1 MTSVILKSIN
11 RNLDST
17 SVSSFKSFEVKIDL
31 PITLGRGPVI
41 KCPDKKISRNHV
53 MIDWDDEGVLLTSIH
68 VKPTFIVIN
77 GEKKSLT
84 QGQSE
89 VLKNGDRFGLLE
101 DNYWYK
107 ESSPRCEKIRK
118 ELSPCLSSTEPQ
130 TDKNENDENVGTV
143 NNEVHL
149 TLEKDTG
156 INEESKEPLIRNNAN
171 TESNKIE
178 DLAEE
183 TDKKEDEL
191 GSNLP
196 EANYNPKNNRKRTLP
211 DWMSKAGGKGESNE
225 KKSSEKVRNLNE
237 KQSKKINVSRPSKK
251 VTEAKF
257 HELSDE
263 DDGDDFNAKT
273 SPKKIKKTNAKKQ
286 YHTISQ
292 DFDNPNSETENIVPG
307 VISKNE
313 IKASVNA
320 NVCSLSDTV
329 KVSPKKETKRVN
341 HRLTKKANTKNQYH
355 SVSQD
360 FDSPDFE
367 TEINADEVI
376 NQKNGNKAN
385 IKEHVCSDSD
395 DGVVSPRKGT
405 NKVNQTQIKQSKAK
419 NQYHS
424 LSQNFDGP
432 DFEAENSNS
441 ESISKNNNVS
451 DISTNVT
458 DVKEVNSH
466 KKEHD
471 LSDDDGSGGDEPSIS
486 KPAKIKIS
494 NELKKNTP
502 RKSCQYGE
510 DCYRNNPKHRK
521 ELAHPGDSDYASHES
536 ASDDENDDRQ
546 ECEYGLNCY
555 RKNPQHRK
563 DFKHTKKPQPPRN
576 AKRKAKRKN
585 DSDDSDEYDFD
596 DPFLNDESSDDY
608 APTDSSGPDS
618 DIEDTVQEEDTKRMM
633 KEAKKFVKKR
643 KN

>member
-53 MIDWDDEGVLLTSIH
+53 IIDWDDEGVLLTSIH

-77 GEKKSLT
+77 GEEKSLT

-89 VLKNGDRFGLLE
+89 VLKNGDRFGLLQ

-107 ESSPRCEKIRK
+107 VVIATSCSDESATNSKILQKESSPCNKKIQRESSPRCEKIRK
-118 ELSPCLSSTEPQ
+118 ELSPCLSSTEPL
-130 TDKNENDENVGTV
+130 TDKNENDENVETV
-143 NNEVHL
+143 NNGVHL
-149 TLEKDTG
+149 TVEKDTSM
-156 INEESKEPLIRNNAN
+156 NEENEEPLISNNAN

-178 DLAEE
+178 DLVEE

-196 EANYNPKNNRKRTLP
+196 EANYNPNNNRKRTLP
-211 DWMSKAGGKGESNE
+211 NWMRKPGGKGESKE
-225 KKSSEKVRNLNE
+225 KKSIRKEMFHVPPKKLQRQNSNE
-237 KQSKKINVSRPSKK
+237 
-251 VTEAKF
+251 F
-257 HELSDE
+257 SDE
-263 DDGDDFNAKT
+263 DDGDDYNAKT
-273 SPKKIKKTNAKKQ
+273 SPKKIKKANAKKQ
-286 YHTISQ
+286 YHIISQ
-292 DFDNPNSETENIVPG
+292 DFDNPNSETENNVPG

-313 IKASVNA
+313 IKASLNT
-320 NVCSLSDTV
+320 NVCSVSDAG

-341 HRLTKKANTKNQYH
+341 QRQTKKANTKNQYH

-367 TEINADEVI
+367 TEVNVDEEINL
-376 NQKNGNKAN
+376 KNGNKAN
-385 IKEHVCSDSD
+385 IKEHECSDSD
-395 DGVVSPRKGT
+395 DGVVSPRK
-405 NKVNQTQIKQSKAK
+405 
-419 NQYHS
+419 
-424 LSQNFDGP
+424 
-432 DFEAENSNS
+432 
-441 ESISKNNNVS
+441 
-451 DISTNVT
+451 
-458 DVKEVNSH
+458 DVKDVNSH

-471 LSDDDGSGGDEPSIS
+471 LSDDDGSGGGDEPSGS
-486 KPAKIKIS
+486 KPAKIKVS

-563 DFKHTKKPQPPRN
+563 AFKHTKKPQPPRN

-608 APTDSSGPDS
+608 APTDSGGPDS
-618 DIEDTVQEEDTKRMM
+618 DIEDAVQEEDTKRMM

-643 KN
+643 KH